1 MGKIRLYISQALT
14 VNQKVVL
21 EAQQSHYLLNVMKL
35 KKGEILNCFDNQSGE
50 YSCELLEISKKQA
63 VLEVKNREKEYMQCP
78 DIWLLFA
85 PVKKDNT
92 DFIIQKAT
100 ELGVRKIIPVL
111 TKYTITERVKKER
124 FSAQSIEAAEQCRRT
139 DLPEIE
145 DIVKLEGLLN
155 NWDKK
160 RTLYYMDESLSGQSV
175 KEIFLKASAP
185 CAILVG
191 PEGGFSEKE
200 FIFLKNLPFS
210 KAVSLG
216 NRILRAET
224 AVVAALS
231 CWQAMSGDWQ

>member
-1 MGKIRLYISQALT
+1 MGKIRLYISQALA

-139 DLPEIE
+139 DLPEIA
-145 DIVKLEGLLN
+145 DIVKLEELLN

-175 KEIFLKASAP
+175 KEIFPKAPVP

-200 FIFLKNLPFS
+200 FAILKKLPFS
-210 KAVSLG
+210 MAVSLG